1 MKQEFQDHIDD
12 YLLGRMSDE
21 DKMSFEKELKHN
33 RELREQLEF
42 TQNVQTATKSRNEKL
57 TKMQEWED
65 DTTSRRSYLYWISG
79 VAAIFIAGFF
89 LFNTFYGDKE
99 ELLYS
104 PVQMGNGAVRA
115 GSNYAEIEQLLVNRD
130 YKQALTLIEK
140 EEKTIAEQRIQTDS
154 IRDEEKRTYDQ
165 MLIQTKA
172 DELCLLKVYA
182 LIGLDRREEAL
193 LLLDELRNKKSDYK
207 GLADSLYHIINR

>member
-1 MKQEFQDHIDD
+1 M
-12 YLLGRMSDE
+12 
-21 DKMSFEKELKHN
+21 
-33 RELREQLEF
+33 
-42 TQNVQTATKSRNEKL
+42 
-57 TKMQEWED
+57 
-65 DTTSRRSYLYWISG
+65 
-79 VAAIFIAGFF
+79 
-89 LFNTFYGDKE
+89 
-99 ELLYS
+99 
-104 PVQMGNGAVRA
+104 
-115 GSNYAEIEQLLVNRD
+115 
-130 YKQALTLIEK
+130 IEK